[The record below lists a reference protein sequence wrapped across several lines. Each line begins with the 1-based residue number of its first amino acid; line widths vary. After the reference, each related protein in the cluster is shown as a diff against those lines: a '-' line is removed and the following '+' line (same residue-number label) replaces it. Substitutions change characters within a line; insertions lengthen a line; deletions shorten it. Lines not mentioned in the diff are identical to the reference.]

1 VLFSVNSFFEV
12 LLLSL
17 HFKFYKLWVE
27 KKLEKRDSLEM
38 NEVLISMF
46 VPQNILKDF
55 VVWDVYGKQGNWII
69 ELREKEDKISKELI
83 DLKEEIVLDG
93 FCNPIEMLSFGFSL
107 GPVYLRIYR
116 RRWKRS
122 NEDKHFSNDYDL
134 QLKGYKLV
142 PGLVIFLKEEDRRL
156 SNKH

>member
-1 VLFSVNSFFEV
+1 MSKKRKREDYHIEKLQD
-12 LLLSL
+12 LIDLSYTDDK
-17 HFKFYKLWVE
+17 HENFCIDKL
-27 KKLEKRDSLEM
+27 KSIR
-38 NEVLISMF
+38 
-46 VPQNILKDF
+46 
-55 VVWDVYGKQGNWII
+55 
-69 ELREKEDKISKELI
+69 KELI
-83 DLKEEIVLDG
+83 ELKEEIVLDG

-122 NEDKHFSNDYDL
+122 NKDKHFSNDYDL

-142 PGLVIFLKEEDRRL
+142 PELGIFLKEEDRRL